1 MSQLYA
7 ASSQKTDLLLPNNN
21 IAHAPE
27 HAAILPG
34 LSAPR
39 HSLDHK
45 GENTPCA
52 GASIEAK
59 NLVQEG
65 IRGRAKPSDSSLQ
78 LPVLDEAQVL
88 SLNRDGFLRFPFR
101 ASFLG
106 APVRCA
112 SLPLVLAKQHQG
124 AQTTKPRGG
133 TQPTKPNFL
142 GGGERVAELR
152 SVWGETCSKLQV
164 KLSSPFTSRAGSR
177 RASLGGPFG
186 QKKRASELVSSYQS
200 LLAASDLHQ

>member
-59 NLVQEG
+59 NLAQEG

-78 LPVLDEAQVL
+78 LPVLCWTRHRWVSSLL

-106 APVRCA
+106 APVGCA

-133 TQPTKPNFL
+133 TQPTKTHLPTHSPE
-142 GGGERVAELR
+142 GGQGMSVA
-152 SVWGETCSKLQV
+152 KLICHQV
-164 KLSSPFTSRAGSR
+164 VTW
-177 RASLGGPFG
+177 
-186 QKKRASELVSSYQS
+186 Q
-200 LLAASDLHQ
+200 

>member
-7 ASSQKTDLLLPNNN
+7 ASSQKTDVLLPNNN

-59 NLVQEG
+59 NLAQEG

-78 LPVLDEAQVL
+78 LPVLDEAQV
-88 SLNRDGFLRFPFR
+88 GFLPSFPQPGRVLTF
-101 ASFLG
+101 
-106 APVRCA
+106 
-112 SLPLVLAKQHQG
+112 SLSCLFPGRKFPSKRTESRPMALLEQSSTG
-124 AQTTKPRGG
+124 
-133 TQPTKPNFL
+133 L
-142 GGGERVAELR
+142 
-152 SVWGETCSKLQV
+152 VWGETEKQV
-164 KLSSPFTSRAGSR
+164 TGP
-177 RASLGGPFG
+177 LGGRLF
-186 QKKRASELVSSYQS
+186 LLS
-200 LLAASDLHQ
+200 LHLG

>member
-1 MSQLYA
+1 MSPKLYA

-59 NLVQEG
+59 NLAQEG

-78 LPVLDEAQVL
+78 LPVLDEAQV
-88 SLNRDGFLRFPFR
+88 GFLPSFPQPGRVLTFSLSCLFPGR
-101 ASFLG
+101 TGGVCISTLG
-106 APVRCA
+106 TG
-112 SLPLVLAKQHQG
+112 K
-124 AQTTKPRGG
+124 TTPRRPNHKTKRGN
-133 TQPTKPNFL
+133 PTN
-142 GGGERVAELR
+142 
-152 SVWGETCSKLQV
+152 
-164 KLSSPFTSRAGSR
+164 
-177 RASLGGPFG
+177 
-186 QKKRASELVSSYQS
+186 
-200 LLAASDLHQ
+200 